1 MAKFYGEIGFT
12 ETKETSPGVWEEG
25 ILTKKMYSGDLL
37 SFSRR
42 SYTSDKVNT
51 DITISN
57 RISIVADPFANKN
70 LSSMAYVKVMGIK
83 WKVESI
89 DVEYPRLIISLG
101 GIYNG

>member
-70 LSSMAYVKVMGIK
+70 LSSMTYVKVMGIK

>member
-37 SFSRR
+37 SFNVR
-42 SYTSDKVNT
+42 SFTSGKVNT

-70 LSSMAYVKVMGIK
+70 LSSMAYVKFKGVK

-89 DVEYPRLIISLG
+89 DVEYPRIIISLG